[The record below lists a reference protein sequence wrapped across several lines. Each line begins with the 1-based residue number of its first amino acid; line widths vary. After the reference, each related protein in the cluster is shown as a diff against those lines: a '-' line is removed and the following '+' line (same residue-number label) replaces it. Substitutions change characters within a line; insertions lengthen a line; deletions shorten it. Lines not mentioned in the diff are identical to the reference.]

1 MQRYFYMYEKNAKTH
16 YIFLFFQNII
26 FLETWP
32 YAHEIKHFIYIYI
45 YFFFFFEMRGF
56 VFFFF

>member
-16 YIFLFFQNII
+16 YIFLFFQNMI

-32 YAHEIKHFIYIYI
+32 YAHEIKHFIYI
-45 YFFFFFEMRGF
+45 FLK
-56 VFFFF
+56 

>member
-16 YIFLFFQNII
+16 YIFLFFQNMI

-45 YFFFFFEMRGF
+45 YIYFFFF
-56 VFFFF
+56 

>member
-16 YIFLFFQNII
+16 YIFLFFQNMN

-32 YAHEIKHFIYIYI
+32 YAHEIKHFIYIFLNERI
-45 YFFFFFEMRGF
+45 CFIFFLKFQ
-56 VFFFF
+56 